1 MNGDIKA
8 SNSKCQKAQGD
19 HHGQKK
25 CRFYLLLCVAK
36 VKFCQVY
43 FKYLNFT
50 KCTPSNSSIQ
60 KYVSK
65 VKMKKVQVQKCYQI
79 LITESSQK
87 SLVNELSLEIG
98 VCPFELSMA
107 HQGLVLLLPPLEFH
121 FYEWF
126 EWGCCS
132 LSLPERVVFISRVSN
147 SGQ

>member
-19 HHGQKK
+19 HHGHKK

-65 VKMKKVQVQKCYQI
+65 VKMKK
-79 LITESSQK
+79 SSGPK
-87 SLVNELSLEIG
+87 VLPDLVS
-98 VCPFELSMA
+98 
-107 HQGLVLLLPPLEFH
+107 
-121 FYEWF
+121 
-126 EWGCCS
+126 
-132 LSLPERVVFISRVSN
+132 
-147 SGQ
+147 

>member
-50 KCTPSNSSIQ
+50 KCTPSNLSRYTKVRFQSENEKKSSG
-60 KYVSK
+60 SK
-65 VKMKKVQVQKCYQI
+65 V
-79 LITESSQK
+79 
-87 SLVNELSLEIG
+87 
-98 VCPFELSMA
+98 
-107 HQGLVLLLPPLEFH
+107 LPDLD
-121 FYEWF
+121 Y
-126 EWGCCS
+126 
-132 LSLPERVVFISRVSN
+132 
-147 SGQ
+147 